1 MYLYKQKSFSFT
13 LLLSA
18 AFFVLFTLF
27 ILCKINSVSDTAEQT
42 QADALQRALTRSAIH
57 CYAAEGRYPES
68 LEYLQEEYG
77 IRWDSEQYVV
87 DYEVFAS
94 NLLPSISVI
103 PLS

>member
-1 MYLYKQKSFSFT
+1 MNRRKTFSFSVILT
-13 LLLSA
+13 ITI
-18 AFFVLFTLF
+18 FVLSVILF
-27 ILCKINSVSDTAEQT
+27 FKNMHSLSENSLQT
-42 QADALQRALTRSAIH
+42 QAESLQNALIRSAVH

-77 IRWDSEQYVV
+77 IRWDTEQYTV